1 MVAFVTF
8 SKPNDA
14 EFALYN
20 LKGSIKL
27 GRKIFVSLFPI
38 TEEEKKWKEFE
49 KEKVTHND
57 KDFKKKKSP
66 PPKKEK
72 MSLRYLAPRNPSH
85 IQVKQSKLDNL
96 KPKPHRLNQL
106 QNRSEDKQNLQP
118 KRNDQQ
124 DQPNQP
130 KQNTRQKIYKVKDQ
144 STSEKPM
151 FEIIVRIIDTNE
163 VTKRMTLTEDGLKKL
178 NDFLEK

>member
-57 KDFKKKKSP
+57 KDFKKKNHHLQ
-66 PPKKEK
+66 KK
-72 MSLRYLAPRNPSH
+72 
-85 IQVKQSKLDNL
+85 
-96 KPKPHRLNQL
+96 
-106 QNRSEDKQNLQP
+106 
-118 KRNDQQ
+118 
-124 DQPNQP
+124 
-130 KQNTRQKIYKVKDQ
+130 
-144 STSEKPM
+144 
-151 FEIIVRIIDTNE
+151 
-163 VTKRMTLTEDGLKKL
+163 KKCL
-178 NDFLEK
+178 